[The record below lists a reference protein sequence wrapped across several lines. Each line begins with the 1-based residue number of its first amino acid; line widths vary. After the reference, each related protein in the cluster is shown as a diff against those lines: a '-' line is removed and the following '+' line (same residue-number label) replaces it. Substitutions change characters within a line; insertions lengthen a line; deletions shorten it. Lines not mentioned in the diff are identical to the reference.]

1 MTVLEI
7 LSMSE
12 STSNVNSKVIWSSAS
27 ESRFSWVTWRV
38 TVTARVAPVSRTKS
52 LSSCSILAFTML
64 KKMSESLSTST
75 LISCESVGWLFLTE
89 NVSCMSLSSSKM
101 VTSEGGSST
110 IQPWSPTW
118 NSAIPEP
125 DEDDPL
131 VAASLL
137 VAVIV
142 IERSPKASS
151 AKEYRTVMLNE
162 PPAGMKGVLSPLP
175 SVTRFEASTETS
187 DR

>member
-1 MTVLEI
+1 MT
-7 LSMSE
+7 
-12 STSNVNSKVIWSSAS
+12 
-27 ESRFSWVTWRV
+27 R
-38 TVTARVAPVSRTKS
+38 RVAPVSSTKS

-64 KKMSESLSTST
+64 KNRSESLSTSVLT
-75 LISCESVGWLFLTE
+75 SCESVGWLFLTE
-89 NVSCMSLSSSKM
+89 KVSCMSLSSSEM

-118 NSAIPEP
+118 NSAIPEL

-131 VAASLL
+131 TAASLL

-151 AKEYRTVMLNE
+151 ANEYSTVMLNE
-162 PPAGMKGVLSPLP
+162 PPAGMNGVLSPLP

-187 DR
+187 DRCSKSM